1 MKEMEE
7 VVDESAIKKFV
18 HRVFRKAND
27 IGILSVKSVREEF
40 LQHRGIERLKE
51 EEKELFK
58 KIVLD
63 LYALYNSKQQ
73 EQNGDQESVDEE
85 SETVGSEDNSSF
97 SSLSPRKKKRKIES
111 DSDSD
116 QGVTTHKGPP
126 VECEINSSKGSN
138 NSQKKAKSDTKKQ
151 RQVKHEIEFDNSTYD
166 EHESKNESSIKQRS
180 RAGKNCNQS
189 TSKETEQSNKDSNKT
204 GKNGVSKEGSSDDE
218 REETD
223 CSKPE
228 LNVEDKFLESSSR
241 ETISKNE
248 KDVHIVLKPKKQKA
262 KQADASENAGKK
274 KALLLIEDSTKLK
287 NLKRYARSCGMHFK
301 YVDIFADCKSMSQKE
316 KILDKLIRD
325 KTGFQGRITLK
336 MCQKYKKKKEEA
348 DEVAALDKS
357 NIIASDGGGRATR
370 RATQRVSSS
379 STAPREEDAN
389 VFGRLR
395 GTMDSD
401 ESGDEEIT
409 GKQTMGTPTD
419 KGDNQETRK
428 KRRRLDSSSEDDDDD
443 NFV

>member
-1 MKEMEE
+1 MEE

-262 KQADASENAGKK
+262 KADASENAGKK

>member
-1 MKEMEE
+1 MEE

-51 EEKELFK
+51 QEKELFK

-73 EQNGDQESVDEE
+73 EQNDEQESVDEE

-126 VECEINSSKGSN
+126 VECEINSNKGSN

-189 TSKETEQSNKDSNKT
+189 TSKETEQSNKGSNKT

-228 LNVEDKFLESSSR
+228 LNAEEKFLESSSR

-248 KDVHIVLKPKKQKA
+248 KDVQIVMKPKKQKA
-262 KQADASENAGKK
+262 KADASENAGKK
-274 KALLLIEDSTKLK
+274 KALLLTEDSKKLK
-287 NLKRYARSCGMHFK
+287 NLKRYARTCGMHFR
-301 YVDIFADCKSMSQKE
+301 YVDILADCKSMSQKE
-316 KILDKLIRD
+316 RILDKLIRD

-348 DEVAALDKS
+348 DEVAALDRS

-379 STAPREEDAN
+379 STAPRGEDAN

-395 GTMDSD
+395 GTVDSD
-401 ESGDEEIT
+401 ESEDEEIT

>member
-1 MKEMEE
+1 MEE

-18 HRVFRKAND
+18 HRVFRRAND

-73 EQNGDQESVDEE
+73 EQNDEQESVDEE
-85 SETVGSEDNSSF
+85 SETVESEDNSSF

-116 QGVTTHKGPP
+116 QGVITHKGPP
-126 VECEINSSKGSN
+126 VECEINSNKASN

-151 RQVKHEIEFDNSTYD
+151 RQVKHEVELDNSIYD

-204 GKNGVSKEGSSDDE
+204 GKNGVSNEGSSDDE

-228 LNVEDKFLESSSR
+228 LNAEEKFLESSSR

-248 KDVHIVLKPKKQKA
+248 KDDQIVMKPKKQKA
-262 KQADASENAGKK
+262 KADASKNAGKK
-274 KALLLIEDSTKLK
+274 KALLLTEDSTKLK
-287 NLKRYARSCGMHFK
+287 NLKRHARSCGMHFR
-301 YVDIFADCKSMSQKE
+301 YVDIFAECKAMSQKE

-348 DEVAALDKS
+348 DEVAALDRS

-379 STAPREEDAN
+379 STTPRGEDAN

-395 GTMDSD
+395 GTVDSD

-409 GKQTMGTPTD
+409 SKQTMGTTMD

>member
-1 MKEMEE
+1 MEE

-73 EQNGDQESVDEE
+73 EQNDEQESVDEE
-85 SETVGSEDNSSF
+85 SETVESEDNSSF

-126 VECEINSSKGSN
+126 VECEINGNKGSN
-138 NSQKKAKSDTKKQ
+138 NSQKKAKGDTKKQ
-151 RQVKHEIEFDNSTYD
+151 RQVKHEVELDNSTYD

-189 TSKETEQSNKDSNKT
+189 TLKETEQSNKDSNKT
-204 GKNGVSKEGSSDDE
+204 GKDRVSNEGSSDDE

-223 CSKPE
+223 YSKPE
-228 LNVEDKFLESSSR
+228 LNAEDKFLESSSR

-248 KDVHIVLKPKKQKA
+248 KDDHIVMKPKKQKA
-262 KQADASENAGKK
+262 KADASENARKK
-274 KALLLIEDSTKLK
+274 KALLLTEDSTKLK
-287 NLKRYARSCGMHFK
+287 NLKRHARSCGMHFR

-348 DEVAALDKS
+348 DEVAALDRS

-379 STAPREEDAN
+379 STVPREEDAS

-395 GTMDSD
+395 GTVDSD

-409 GKQTMGTPTD
+409 SKQTMGTTMD
-419 KGDNQETRK
+419 KGDNRETRK